1 MQRYFVSYENEKIIF
16 NEQDVFHIQ
25 KVMRNKIGD
34 EIQVVFNS
42 KAYLVA
48 IDSINPLLVH
58 IVNPILDDSELPY
71 DLVLFFPLTKSD
83 KIELV
88 IQKATELGA
97 TKIYFYKANRS
108 IVKLDNDAF
117 KKKVE
122 RYLKIAKEASE
133 QCHRLIIPS
142 IEGVLEVKDIKNY
155 LASTN
160 LVAYELEAGKT
171 SSFYDELELAK
182 KDIAFIVGPEGGFE
196 VNEIE
201 TLESFGFKRVSLG
214 KRILRMETAAISG
227 LSIIAS
233 FMERK

>member
-25 KVMRNKIGD
+25 KVMRNKVGD

-88 IQKATELGA
+88 IQKATEIGA

-108 IVKLDNDAF
+108 VVKLDNDTF

-133 QCHRLIIPS
+133 QCHRLVIPS
-142 IEGVLEVKDIKNY
+142 IEGVLAIKDIKDH
-155 LASTN
+155 LCSLN
-160 LVAYELEAGKT
+160 LVAYELDAGHT
-171 SSFYDELELAK
+171 SSFYDELDNSK
-182 KDIAFIVGPEGGFE
+182 RDISFIVGPEGGFE
-196 VNEIE
+196 NNEIE
-201 TLESFGFKRVSLG
+201 ALTNMGFKRVSLG
-214 KRILRMETAAISG
+214 KRILRMETAAIYG
-227 LSIIAS
+227 LSVIAS
-233 FMERK
+233 NMEK

>member
-25 KVMRNKIGD
+25 KVMRNKVGD

-48 IDSINPLLVH
+48 IDSINPLHVH

-83 KIELV
+83 KVELV
-88 IQKATELGA
+88 VQKATELGA

-117 KKKVE
+117 NKKVE

-142 IEGVLEVKDIKNY
+142 IEGVLDVKDIKDH
-155 LASTN
+155 LCSLN
-160 LVAYELEAGKT
+160 LVAYELDAGKT
-171 SSFYDELELAK
+171 SSFYDELESSK
-182 KDIAFIVGPEGGFE
+182 RDISFIVGPEGGFE
-196 VNEIE
+196 DNEINA
-201 TLESFGFKRVSLG
+201 LVDLGFKRVSLG
-214 KRILRMETAAISG
+214 KRILRMETAAIYG
-227 LSIIAS
+227 LSVIAS
-233 FMERK
+233 QMEK

>member
-171 SSFYDELELAK
+171 TSFYDELELAK

>member
-97 TKIYFYKANRS
+97 TRIYFYKANRS

>member
-142 IEGVLEVKDIKNY
+142 IEGALEVKDIKNY

-171 SSFYDELELAK
+171 TSFYDELELAK

>member
-48 IDSINPLLVH
+48 IDSLNPLNVH

-83 KIELV
+83 KCELV
-88 IQKATELGA
+88 VQKATELGA

-108 IVKLDNDAF
+108 VVKLDNDAF
-117 KKKVE
+117 KKKAD
-122 RYLKIAKEASE
+122 RYVKIAKEASE
-133 QCHRLIIPS
+133 QCHRLVIPT
-142 IEGVLEVKDIKNY
+142 IEGVLSIKDIKDH
-155 LASTN
+155 LCSLN
-160 LVAYELEAGKT
+160 LVAYELDAGKT
-171 SSFYDELELAK
+171 SSFYDELENSK
-182 KDIAFIVGPEGGFE
+182 RDISFIVGPEGGFE
-196 VNEIE
+196 DNEINAL
-201 TLESFGFKRVSLG
+201 TDMGFKRVSLG
-214 KRILRMETAAISG
+214 KRILRMETAAIYG
-227 LSIIAS
+227 LSVIAS
-233 FMERK
+233 NMEK

>member
-171 SSFYDELELAK
+171 TSFYDELELAK

-201 TLESFGFKRVSLG
+201 TLEGFGFKRVSLG